1 MAYNSGKTSSNNA
14 EENFDR
20 HLKLENPLS
29 SDRKPVKI
37 GNDSTGLLLEDNKVI
52 IEDTLTVDGEAIVK
66 DLTINNTLKLSANP
80 ADYATLIVA
89 DTGDLTIA
97 TVGDGTTDS
106 DIKLHADGNIILT
119 ADSGFV
125 GVSVSDPDE
134 AFEVSGNIK
143 FTSDGQQLR
152 AADGNSLLREASNI
166 LYLGN
171 GGTTTTYIYGNTGL
185 GVTDPDTKLEIFSTS
200 TQLKLSHNAADYA
213 TFTVADTGDLT
224 IATVGDGDNDSDLTL
239 DADGSVI
246 LDPNNGK
253 FIAKSGGTEFSA
265 ENSAYAGMIL
275 GYTDIGLDESAATYN
290 LTTGYVVPT
299 SEFKVTFKI
308 PPSGN
313 VEIEMQIG
321 WDAGSSNVG
330 DCFAGLSD
338 NASYNAVDDFHEV
351 ELFDAMSRGALRV
364 IRHSWTLTGLSSVG
378 DEEEIWVGF
387 KTSATLG
394 TPHLQWGG
402 DATGEYPDFIM
413 KATALPATIAT

>member
-1 MAYNSGKTSSNNA
+1 MAYNSATTANNKA

-125 GVSVSDPDE
+125 GVNVNDPDE

-166 LYLGN
+166 LYLGTPYQITFSDVGEQKGFWILDTDTREMEYIQN
-171 GGTTTTYIYGNTGL
+171 KKRMFYTIVYNDLDNNYNNFISKNHKKYNRIYGHL
-185 GVTDPDTKLEIFSTS
+185 GPSPIERA
-200 TQLKLSHNAADYA
+200 Q
-213 TFTVADTGDLT
+213 
-224 IATVGDGDNDSDLTL
+224 
-239 DADGSVI
+239 
-246 LDPNNGK
+246 
-253 FIAKSGGTEFSA
+253 
-265 ENSAYAGMIL
+265 
-275 GYTDIGLDESAATYN
+275 
-290 LTTGYVVPT
+290 
-299 SEFKVTFKI
+299 KVR
-308 PPSGN
+308 S
-313 VEIEMQIG
+313 M
-321 WDAGSSNVG
+321 
-330 DCFAGLSD
+330 
-338 NASYNAVDDFHEV
+338 
-351 ELFDAMSRGALRV
+351 GA
-364 IRHSWTLTGLSSVG
+364 
-378 DEEEIWVGF
+378 F
-387 KTSATLG
+387 
-394 TPHLQWGG
+394 
-402 DATGEYPDFIM
+402 
-413 KATALPATIAT
+413 